1 MTARRMVIFDR
12 DGTLTYEAAD
22 YHRDL
27 SRVRSY
33 PFAGPLLKR
42 LEDQG
47 CLLAV
52 ATNQSGIGRGF
63 WTRAEVDRLHSRL
76 GQEWEVPLSWHLCPH
91 HPDDH
96 CPCRKP
102 LPALVQE
109 ALDKAGLQ
117 AAEALMVGD
126 SPADAQA
133 AAAAGV
139 EFALVLTGKGRQTRS
154 QLGPGI
160 PILETVADLEVQL
173 A

>member
-1 MTARRMVIFDR
+1 MVIFDR

-27 SRVRSY
+27 TRVRSY
-33 PFAGPLLKR
+33 PFAGPLLQR
-42 LEDQG
+42 LQEQG
-47 CLLAV
+47 YRLAV

-63 WTRAEVDRLHSRL
+63 WTRDEVDRLHSRL
-76 GQEWEVPLSWHLCPH
+76 AQAWGVPLSWHLCPH

-102 LPALVQE
+102 LPALLQE
-109 ALDKAGLQ
+109 ALDRAGLP

-126 SPADAQA
+126 SPADAGA

-154 QLGPGI
+154 QLGPDVLV
-160 PILETVADLEVQL
+160 LETVADLEAQL

>member
-1 MTARRMVIFDR
+1 MTAPRMVIFDR

-27 SRVRSY
+27 FRVRSY

-42 LEDQG
+42 LLEQG

-63 WTRAEVDRLHSRL
+63 WTREAVDQLHSRL
-76 GQEWEVPLSWHLCPH
+76 TQDWGVPLSWHLCPH
-91 HPDDH
+91 HPDDN

-102 LPALVQE
+102 LPTLVQE
-109 ALDKAGLQ
+109 ALDGAGLQ
-117 AAEALMVGD
+117 AEDALMIGD
-126 SPADAQA
+126 SPADAGA

-139 EFALVLTGKGRQTRS
+139 EFTLVLTGKGRQTRS
-154 QLGPGI
+154 QLGPDI
-160 PILETVADLEVQL
+160 PVLETVADLEVQF